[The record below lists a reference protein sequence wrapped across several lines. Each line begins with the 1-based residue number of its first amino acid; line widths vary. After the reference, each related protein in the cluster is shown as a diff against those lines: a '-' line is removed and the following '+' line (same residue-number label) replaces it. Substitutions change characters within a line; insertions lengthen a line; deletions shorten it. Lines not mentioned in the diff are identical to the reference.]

1 MSANLPWFSKN
12 AVTLG
17 AVAALSV
24 GVLAACS
31 SNSSSSS
38 SSTPSSS
45 STASATTAGSGSKAP
60 ITIGISLSQTG
71 DFSTDG
77 LAFKQGYQLW
87 AKDVNAAGGILG
99 RQVQLTILNDDSS
112 TNQVVTNY
120 NTLISADHVDLT
132 FGPFSS
138 LLTAPASAVAAR
150 DGYAFVEGAGG
161 APTVFDTQSNEADHN
176 TFDVSLPI
184 ADEMLPFI
192 NYIKSLP
199 ASQRDSMTAAY
210 PMANDPF
217 ADPPVQLAQTE
228 LQALGVKTVYSEIF
242 PEEPSSYAPAAA
254 AVAQK
259 SPDIVVLGSTDVPT
273 VEAFMK
279 GFQQA
284 HYTPKMFIAAA
295 GPDQGAASSR
305 RRASGNAAGM
315 MVPDGWYG
323 GYDNAESKKMVAE
336 YDAQYKT
343 TPSDVN
349 ADVAEAYSV
358 GQVVEAAINATG
370 GIDNEAIIAYLHSG
384 VTLNTVQGKVLFNSL
399 GENSDADAF
408 VFQWDKT
415 GTVFNQVLPL
425 GDPGTSAAIIAT
437 KPAWPARSA
446 DQSRHRSAPVNAGTL

>member
-1 MSANLPWFSKN
+1 MRKEEPGVSANLPWFSKN

-31 SNSSSSS
+31 SS
-38 SSTPSSS
+38 SSTTTSSS

-60 ITIGISLSQTG
+60 ITIGISLSETG
-71 DFSTDG
+71 DFSADG

-99 RQVQLTILNDDSS
+99 RQVQLKILNDDSS

-138 LLTAPASAVAAR
+138 LLTGPASAVAAR
-150 DGYAFVEGAGG
+150 AGYAFVEGAGG

-199 ASQRDSMTAAY
+199 ASQRDSMTAAS

-242 PEEPSSYAPAAA
+242 PEEPSSYA
-254 AVAQK
+254 
-259 SPDIVVLGSTDVPT
+259 
-273 VEAFMK
+273 
-279 GFQQA
+279 
-284 HYTPKMFIAAA
+284 
-295 GPDQGAASSR
+295 
-305 RRASGNAAGM
+305 
-315 MVPDGWYG
+315 
-323 GYDNAESKKMVAE
+323 
-336 YDAQYKT
+336 
-343 TPSDVN
+343 
-349 ADVAEAYSV
+349 
-358 GQVVEAAINATG
+358 
-370 GIDNEAIIAYLHSG
+370 
-384 VTLNTVQGKVLFNSL
+384 
-399 GENSDADAF
+399 
-408 VFQWDKT
+408 
-415 GTVFNQVLPL
+415 
-425 GDPGTSAAIIAT
+425 
-437 KPAWPARSA
+437 
-446 DQSRHRSAPVNAGTL
+446 AP

>member
-1 MSANLPWFSKN
+1 MRKEEPGVSVNLPWFSKN

-24 GVLAACS
+24 GVLAACTS
-31 SNSSSSS
+31 TSSS
-38 SSTPSSS
+38 SSTTTSSG
-45 STASATTAGSGSKAP
+45 STAPASTAGSGSKAP
-60 ITIGISLSQTG
+60 ITIGISLSETG
-71 DFSTDG
+71 DFDADG

-87 AKDVNAAGGILG
+87 AKDVNATGGILG
-99 RQVQLTILNDDSS
+99 RQVQLKILNDDSS

-138 LLTAPASAVAAR
+138 LLTGPASAVAAR
-150 DGYAFVEGAGG
+150 AGYAFVEGAGG

-228 LQALGVKTVYSEIF
+228 LQSLGVKTVYSEIF
-242 PEEPSSYAPAAA
+242 PEEPSSYAAPAA

-259 SPDIVVLGSTDVPT
+259 APDIVVLGSTDVPT
-273 VEAFMK
+273 VQAFMQ

-295 GPDQGAASSR
+295 GPDQGAAFIK
-305 RRASGNAAGM
+305 AVGVPANAAAL

-323 GYDNAESKKMVAE
+323 GYQNAESEKMVAE
-336 YDAQYKT
+336 YIKQYGGT
-343 TPSDVN
+343 ASDVN

-358 GQVVEAAINATG
+358 GQVVEQAINATG
-370 GIDNEAIIAYLHSG
+370 GTDNKSIIAYLHSG

-399 GENSDADAF
+399 GENSAAAAF
-408 VFQWDKT
+408 VFQWNTT
-415 GTVFNQVLPL
+415 GTVFNQVLPTS
-425 GDPGTSAAIIAT
+425 DPGTKTAIIAV
-437 KPAWPARSA
+437 KPAW
-446 DQSRHRSAPVNAGTL
+446 AGAV

>member
-1 MSANLPWFSKN
+1 MRKEEPGVSANLPWFSKN

-31 SNSSSSS
+31 GNSSSTTTSS
-38 SSTPSSS
+38 G
-45 STASATTAGSGSKAP
+45 STATATTAGSGGKAP
-60 ITIGISLSQTG
+60 ITIGISLSETG
-71 DFSTDG
+71 DFSADG

-99 RQVQLTILNDDSS
+99 RQVQLKILNDDSS

-138 LLTAPASAVAAR
+138 LLTGPASAVAAR
-150 DGYAFVEGAGG
+150 AGYAFVEGAGG

-242 PEEPSSYAPAAA
+242 PEEPSSYAAPAA

-259 SPDIVVLGSTDVPT
+259 APNIVVLGSTDVPT
-273 VEAFMK
+273 VQAFMQ

-284 HYTPKMFIAAA
+284 HYTPKLFIAAA
-295 GPDQGAASSR
+295 GPDEGAAFIK
-305 RRASGNAAGM
+305 AVGVPANAAAL

-323 GYDNAESKKMVAE
+323 GYQNAESEKMVAE
-336 YDAQYKT
+336 YIKEYGGSA
-343 TPSDVN
+343 SDVN

-358 GQVVEAAINATG
+358 GQVVEQAINATG
-370 GIDNEAIIAYLHSG
+370 GTDNKSIIAYLHSG

-399 GENSDADAF
+399 GENSAAAAF
-408 VFQWDKT
+408 VFQWNT
-415 GTVFNQVLPL
+415 AGTVFNQVLPTS
-425 GDPGTSAAIIAT
+425 DPGTKTPIIAV
-437 KPAWPARSA
+437 KPAW
-446 DQSRHRSAPVNAGTL
+446 AGAV